1 MPKKLNK
8 SDEQEVCCVCMQA
21 GAEKR
26 HKITEN
32 FVKVNAKYLPIR
44 EIIRD
49 LNLIHYEAR

>member
-1 MPKKLNK
+1 MPKKSNK